1 MKTINLRKEELD
13 RLADACC
20 RVFEIDIDD
29 FYSEDRRR
37 KVADARKVYFHIIKN
52 FYEINELEISQSVP
66 FLRHRTTIMFA
77 VDSADDLLKVDR
89 FFEGKYSAVYEIFFK
104 RTYAKG
110 NDKIRKLI
118 KQKNR

>member
-20 RVFEIDIDD
+20 RVFEVDIED
-29 FYSEDRRR
+29 FYSDNRRR
-37 KVADARKVYFHIIKN
+37 KISDARKVYFHIIKN

-77 VDSADDLLKVDR
+77 VDSADDLLKVIDFLRVNTQQFMRYFLKELTQRVMRR
-89 FFEGKYSAVYEIFFK
+89 FA
-104 RTYAKG
+104 
-110 NDKIRKLI
+110 N
-118 KQKNR
+118 

>member
-20 RVFEIDIDD
+20 RVFEVDIED
-29 FYSEDRRR
+29 FYSDNRRR

-89 FFEGKYSAVYEIFFK
+89 FFEGKYSAVYELFSK
-104 RTYAKG
+104 RSYI
-110 NDKIRKLI
+110 KIDSLGRKLI

>member
-20 RVFEIDIDD
+20 RVFEVDIED
-29 FYSEDRRR
+29 FYSDNRRR

-52 FYEINELEISQSVP
+52 FYEINELEISLSVP
-66 FLRHRTTIMFA
+66 FARHRTTIMFA

-89 FFEGKYSAVYEIFFK
+89 FFEGKYSAVYEIFSK

>member
-20 RVFEIDIDD
+20 RVFEIDIDN

-66 FLRHRTTIMFA
+66 FIRHRTTIMFA

-89 FFEGKYSAVYEIFFK
+89 FFEGKYSAVYEIFSK
-104 RTYAKG
+104 RNYERG
-110 NDKIRKLI
+110 SNRGRKLI

>member
-37 KVADARKVYFHIIKN
+37 KVADARKAYFHIIKN
-52 FYEINELEISQSVP
+52 FYEINELEISQSIP
-66 FLRHRTTIMFA
+66 FFRHRTTIMFA

-89 FFEGKYSAVYEIFFK
+89 FFEGKYSAIYEIFSK
-104 RTYAKG
+104 RNYERSINRG
-110 NDKIRKLI
+110 RKLI

>member
-20 RVFEIDIDD
+20 RVFEVDIQD
-29 FYSEDRRR
+29 FYSDNRRR
-37 KVADARKVYFHIIKN
+37 KISDARKVYFHIIKN
-52 FYEINELEISQSVP
+52 FYEINELEISLSVP
-66 FLRHRTTIMFA
+66 LFRHRTTIMFA

-89 FFEGKYSAVYEIFFK
+89 FFEGKYSAVYEIFSK
-104 RTYAKG
+104 RDYIKFDSLG
-110 NDKIRKLI
+110 RKLI

>member
-20 RVFEIDIDD
+20 RVFEIDIDN

-66 FLRHRTTIMFA
+66 FFRHRTTIMFA

-89 FFEGKYSAVYEIFFK
+89 FFEGKYSAVYEIFSK
-104 RTYAKG
+104 RNYERGG
-110 NDKIRKLI
+110 NRGRKLI

>member
-52 FYEINELEISQSVP
+52 FYEINELEISQSIP
-66 FLRHRTTIMFA
+66 FFRHRTTIMFA

-89 FFEGKYSAVYEIFFK
+89 FFEGKYSAIYEIFSK
-104 RTYAKG
+104 RNYERSVNRG
-110 NDKIRKLI
+110 RKLI